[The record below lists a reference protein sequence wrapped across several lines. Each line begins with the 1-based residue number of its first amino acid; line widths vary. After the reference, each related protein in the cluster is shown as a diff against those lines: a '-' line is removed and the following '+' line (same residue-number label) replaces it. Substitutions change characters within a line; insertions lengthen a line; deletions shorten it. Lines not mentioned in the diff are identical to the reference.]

1 MNIEIPFPVTFNPQ
15 KHHLGF
21 LKKQIQQWKTMEWQA
36 ISPDLLSIGN
46 NLLDFYF
53 GKLSVEIIG
62 KECIDFLQK
71 NNFTEK
77 GSYFTWLGS
86 LEYRKIE
93 LSDHSLWVVK
103 KGVDPLRFVHIHP
116 AKQPPHTL
124 RVKAT
129 TLKTVLAL
137 QIHSVPIQKEMKKNL
152 ELVNEI
158 RAKYLQLSPLKSL
171 HPEKGIFRFWNFFT
185 TACSGPV

>member
-1 MNIEIPFPVTFNPQ
+1 MEIPFPITFNPQ

-21 LKKQIQQWKTMEWQA
+21 LKKQLQLWKSREWTA
-36 ISPDLLSIGN
+36 VYPDLLSIGN

-53 GKLSVEIIG
+53 GKLSVEKIG

-71 NNFTEK
+71 NKLTEK
-77 GSYFTWLGS
+77 DNFFAWLGS

-103 KGVDPLRFVHIHP
+103 KGIDPLRFVHIHP
-116 AKQPPHTL
+116 AKQSPHTL
-124 RVKAT
+124 RVRAT

-137 QIHSVPIQKEMKKNL
+137 QIHAVSIQKEMKRNL
-152 ELVNEI
+152 EVVNEI
-158 RAKYLQLSPLKSL
+158 RMKYLQLSPVKSL
-171 HPEKGIFRFWNFFT
+171 QQNKGILGFWIFFNGHYPNKT
-185 TACSGPV
+185 LP